1 MNITEHRH
9 FGIRLIAAIVAL
21 SAVLNMSVGLVG
33 MILLAAAYLLSTIAA
48 FGIRHDYPWVGHPDH
63 VVCGCTVLGGLGLFV
78 CALIGLGKS
87 ALEAMSQHSAL
98 GLAKTA
104 AGDPALK
111 ISDTICALD
120 GRCPSCKLRSSPSR
134 ERGSPVE
141 SAESSRCLARVPCF
155 CNGELAALS
164 RQSVHDL
171 LTTRLELLA
180 LLLGRFGLSGEL
192 RVLARPVV
200 PESAGRSPRG
210 EGR

>member
-1 MNITEHRH
+1 
-9 FGIRLIAAIVAL
+9 
-21 SAVLNMSVGLVG
+21 

-48 FGIRHDYPWVGHPDH
+48 FGIRHDYPWVGHPERRLWLHRTRRAWVVRVGADWSWEIGIGRH
-63 VVCGCTVLGGLGLFV
+63 VTVFGTRPGEDCSRGSRSKDIRLR
-78 CALIGLGKS
+78 S
-87 ALEAMSQHSAL
+87 ALWMEDAR
-98 GLAKTA
+98 LASRDLLLREKE
-104 AGDPALK
+104 GVRWNQPN
-111 ISDTICALD
+111 
-120 GRCPSCKLRSSPSR
+120 PSS
-134 ERGSPVE
+134 
-141 SAESSRCLARVPCF
+141 CLARVPCF

-210 EGR
+210 EGRRGIFSPPNVIIAVRARQAGS